1 MIAPDPLLLAAPFID
16 RLSDDGRHLMQGR
29 VRPVTIAAGQTILQ
43 PGDEVGGAYFVARGS
58 IRVFYL
64 DQDGREGTLYTIA
77 AGQSCILAL
86 NCLFARMEYP
96 AWAEAGEGGVE
107 LYQLDSETAHHLM
120 ALDPEFLNA
129 MFTQVSTRLY
139 GLLATLEQA
148 IRLPLKGRLITLLL
162 RMAGADGE
170 VRLSQQKIAAHLGSS
185 REVISRLLKSLSAEG
200 LVEVSYGKVAIVDQ
214 AMLEGRIS

>member
-1 MIAPDPLLLAAPFID
+1 MSALDPLLIAAPFID
-16 RLSDDGRHLMQGR
+16 RLSDEARKLMRGR
-29 VRPVTIAAGQTILQ
+29 VRPVKIAPAQTILQ
-43 PGDEVGGAYFVARGS
+43 PGDKVGGAYFVARGS

-64 DQDGREGTLYTIA
+64 DQDGREGTLYTITV
-77 AGQSCILAL
+77 GQSCILAL

-107 LYQLDSETAHHLM
+107 LYQLDSEAAHQLM

-139 GLLATLEQA
+139 SLLATLEQA

-162 RMAGADGE
+162 RMDGAEGE

-200 LVEVSYGKVAIVDQ
+200 LVEVSYGKVAIVDR
-214 AMLEGRIS
+214 AALENRIS